1 MVEELSEYRAGKD
14 DVGGKDRVGIGG
26 KPIRSERQRKKGQTG
41 GLVSWTRFKPEST
54 HMQEK
59 RHRLSQTAD

>member
-41 GLVSWTRFKPEST
+41 GLVS
-54 HMQEK
+54 
-59 RHRLSQTAD
+59 